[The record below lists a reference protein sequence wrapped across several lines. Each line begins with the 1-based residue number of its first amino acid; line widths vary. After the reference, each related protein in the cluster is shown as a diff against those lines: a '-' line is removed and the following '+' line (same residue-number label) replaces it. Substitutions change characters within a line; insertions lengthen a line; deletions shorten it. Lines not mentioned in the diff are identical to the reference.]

1 MTKSCI
7 YKLSKF
13 RNFYIKMQ
21 EVTVAPKGVKTEE
34 FAKKKHREHLYSTLL
49 AYMNMIRNDF
59 A

>member
-1 MTKSCI
+1 
-7 YKLSKF
+7 
-13 RNFYIKMQ
+13 MQ

-49 AYMNMIRNDF
+49 VYMNMIRNDF